1 MVTPTIIYLHEK
13 GNNAMTVKEKIDY
26 MILSLQVA
34 RDELEYA
41 EKYLNNAKN
50 KYNNEKRTPNGTLI
64 RESLRNVNRLSS
76 ICASEVIFG
85 PYENE
90 LYKRK
95 N

>member
-1 MVTPTIIYLHEK
+1 
-13 GNNAMTVKEKIDY
+13 MTVKEKIDY

-41 EKYLNNAKN
+41 EKYLNNSKN
-50 KYNNEKRTPNGTLI
+50 KYNNEKRTPNGALI
-64 RESLRNVNRLSS
+64 RELLRNVNRLLS
-76 ICASEVIFG
+76 ICASEIIFG

-90 LYKRK
+90 LYKHK

>member
-1 MVTPTIIYLHEK
+1 MVTPTIISLHEK

-41 EKYLNNAKN
+41 EKDLNNAKGN
-50 KYNNEKRTPNGTLI
+50 RIMKSVLQTMI
-64 RESLRNVNRLSS
+64 RESLRNVNCLLST
-76 ICASEVIFG
+76 VLQRYFG
-85 PYENE
+85 PNE
-90 LYKRK
+90 TKSYKRK

>member
-1 MVTPTIIYLHEK
+1 MVTPTIISLHEK

-41 EKYLNNAKN
+41 EKYLNNSKN
-50 KYNNEKRTPNGTLI
+50 KYNNEKRTPNGALI
-64 RESLRNVNRLSS
+64 RELLRNVNRLLS
-76 ICASEVIFG
+76 ICASEIIFG

-90 LYKRK
+90 LYKHK